1 MKKLALGVLAAGF
14 AVTAACSST
23 PTKAAGTVD
32 QTTVTTVLTTTT
44 RASTG
49 TTTTTVAGSS
59 SLAIGRLNPNV
70 TQATIRTTIC
80 VAGWTATVRP
90 PTSFTDPL
98 KVAQLATLG
107 YADQNPADYE
117 EDHIIPLELGGAPH
131 DANNLRPELWPD
143 AHTKDA
149 QENRLHDAV
158 CSGTMT
164 LDAGRSEMAA
174 YAVRETP
181 ALSGGATSPAVPT
194 TTRSTSPATSTTV
207 TTQPAGQGSATA
219 LCKDGSLWY
228 NPTHQGACSRHG
240 GVAQFYN

>member
-1 MKKLALGVLAAGF
+1 MKKLALGVLAAGL

-23 PTKAAGTVD
+23 PT
-32 QTTVTTVLTTTT
+32 LTTTT

-149 QENRLHDAV
+149 QENRQHDAV

-181 ALSGGATSPAVPT
+181 TLAATASAAASVPT